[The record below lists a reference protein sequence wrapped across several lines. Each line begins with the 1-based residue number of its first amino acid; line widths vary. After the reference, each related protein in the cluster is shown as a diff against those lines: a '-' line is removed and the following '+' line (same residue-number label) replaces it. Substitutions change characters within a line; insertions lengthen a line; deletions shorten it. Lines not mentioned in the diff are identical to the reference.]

1 MVRHSRESAIFQLG
15 SASSLS
21 RCRPEIEPSSG
32 ASPSAA
38 TVTCEHSSC
47 KQPGSFCWGA
57 NWPKHGFGLW
67 LVRAAQRLHPNVLAA
82 ALANKLARIAWTVLA
97 QERSYAR
104 NEGRSLKGD
113 GRRPTSEA
121 DPDSNSWLCR
131 RGLRAGMKRDGET
144 VSPSHP

>member
-1 MVRHSRESAIFQLG
+1 MVRHSREGAIFQLG

-38 TVTCEHSSC
+38 NGYLRTLFMQAARVILLRS
-47 KQPGSFCWGA
+47 A

-67 LVRAAQRLHPNVLAA
+67 LVRAAQRLHRNVLAA

-97 QERSYAR
+97 QERSYEAR
-104 NEGRSLKGD
+104 VTK
-113 GRRPTSEA
+113 A
-121 DPDSNSWLCR
+121 
-131 RGLRAGMKRDGET
+131 AA
-144 VSPSHP
+144 